1 MHANVLKYFVEVARC
16 SSIRKAAQNLYV
28 ASSAVN
34 RQILKLE
41 AEMGTELFDRL
52 PNGIRLNAAGERVL
66 LHIRATLNDFHL
78 MRSELDDLK
87 GERKG
92 HVSVV
97 AMDSLFV
104 DLLPA
109 TVEEF
114 SDVYPAVT
122 YSIAAVPP
130 HDVPARLLSGEND
143 IGISYIT
150 KLPAG
155 LDVAAEVSLPPGVVM
170 AASHPFAKRERISFE
185 DCRSHAFLRLEGRSP
200 IQGVVTTDFAEFWES
215 LQPSVT
221 CNSTTLL
228 KRLIA
233 AGRGISFFSKLAFL
247 DELARG
253 EVVWR
258 PLDDDNVNALTVGVI
273 VPNQRA
279 LPHVTVEFLDRVV
292 RRLRHVEL
300 SLQEA

>member
-52 PNGIRLNAAGERVL
+52 PNGIRLNAAGVRVL
-66 LHIRATLNDFHL
+66 QHIRATLNDFHL

-130 HDVPARLLSGEND
+130 HDVPARLVSGEND

-155 LDVAAEVSLPPGVVM
+155 LDVAAEVPLPPGVVM
-170 AASHPFAKRERISFE
+170 AASHPLAKRERISFE

-200 IQGVVTTDFAEFWES
+200 IQGVVTTDFAEFWET

-228 KRLIA
+228 KRLIG

-258 PLDDDNVNALTVGVI
+258 PLDDENVNALMVGVI

-292 RRLRHVEL
+292 RRLKHVEL
-300 SLQEA
+300 SFQEA